1 MTTSSLPRL
10 LSTVPNP
17 APYLTRSEP
26 LTRSISNSV
35 SRLLCSYSTQQPR
48 ENTVTEQEH
57 APSLSHKEESMR
69 TEEQEQEQ
77 EQQHDDDD
85 EDGELVNDETGEV
98 GGPKGPEPTRREPRD
113 GSANLEVH
121 DMSFE
126 YEGEIGVYRSLSFGQ
141 KLSIQSKLSH
151 RRDYAGIESITS
163 ETILQQTIFYAIQF
177 WGLPFLFRS
186 YKTKIEN
193 FKGNYIS
200 SFHGLC
206 LDQIHDPSTIHF
218 SMEFLKCLF
227 DRHIS
232 FGWISDGF
240 TSTSYWASRS
250 TLLDLLSPNKE
261 GKEFDRAL
269 C

>member
-113 GSANLEVH
+113 GSANLE
-121 DMSFE
+121 
-126 YEGEIGVYRSLSFGQ
+126 